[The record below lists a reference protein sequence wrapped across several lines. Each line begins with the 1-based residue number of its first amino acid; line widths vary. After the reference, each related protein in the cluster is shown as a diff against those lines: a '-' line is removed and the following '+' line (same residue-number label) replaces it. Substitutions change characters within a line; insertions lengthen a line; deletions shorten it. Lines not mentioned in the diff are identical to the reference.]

1 MKIKVNAYCPHTET
15 NTVSI
20 KELAES
26 ANLDYLE
33 AQGLVKALVKLGV
46 AKENGKRK
54 VEGAKGKPTNLYA
67 IPMCI
72 QLTIYDGEAK
82 VEEQKAA

>member
-1 MKIKVNAYCPHTET
+1 MIKINAYCPHEET
-15 NTVSI
+15 NVLSI

-46 AKENGKRK
+46 AKEAGKRK

-72 QLTIYDGEAK
+72 QLTLYTEA
-82 VEEQKAA
+82 VPKAA